1 MSRPWTIVSISK
13 KSGATEKRQLISGFD
28 QADIMST
35 FKESYPGEDIIALI
49 PGEVPVTTFQTT
61 SPRATVAVL
70 GGKRVDP
77 FELPSDNSS

>member
-13 KSGATEKRQLISGFD
+13 KSGATEKRQLISWFD